1 MSQADPISLALESG
15 QTLPG
20 SAAASRFGWTT
31 VRTPRVMAVMRWAAW
46 IICAA
51 LAVAFLWQPV
61 GVAAQLALGI
71 AVIVAMTLIRSAGN
85 RRFMRWTFLAL
96 GSFIVLRYVY
106 WRATQTL
113 PDVDDVAGFTFG
125 TLLALA
131 ELYCAF
137 VLAVS
142 LTINADPL
150 ERGDAP
156 CAPEPQLPEIDV
168 FIPSYDEDPSILA
181 MTIAAARSMDY
192 PPEKLKVW
200 LLDDGGTDQKC
211 ADPDEIKAGRA
222 RARRSALQKLCADL
236 GANYLTR
243 ARNEHAK
250 AGNLNNGL
258 LHSAAPI
265 VVVFDADHVPFRTFL
280 RETIGYFFTDPRLF
294 LVQTPH
300 VFLNRDPIERNLR
313 TFDQMPSENEMF
325 YSVTQRGLDKW
336 NGSFFCGSAALLR
349 RSALETTDGFSGLTV
364 TEDCETAFELHRA
377 GWTSVYVDKPLTAG
391 LQPETFES
399 FIGQRSR
406 WCQGMFQLLLLKNPA
421 VKPGLTPIQ
430 RLAYLSSMS
439 FWFFPLPRLVFMFAP
454 LLHIFFDVKLFIS
467 TVEESIAYAA
477 TYVVVNTM
485 IQNELFG
492 HVRWPWVSE
501 LYEYVQGVYLV
512 KAIGS
517 VVASPRKPT
526 FNVTAKGVSL
536 ESDHLSALAW
546 PFIAI
551 FLVLL
556 LGVATA
562 AWRYAFEPGVTNVM
576 LVVGLWALFNLSIAA
591 AALGVVAERR
601 ELRRHPRLAVSR
613 RSSVCFDGYAADATI
628 VNVSA
633 GGCAIRIGAAD
644 FIDSPM
650 HSDEARGRLAI
661 LGADGHV
668 VMRTLDVVRTR
679 AERDGESVIL
689 GLKFELLEPADY
701 LVLADLIYGDAEALK
716 QFLTIRRKHMG
727 ILRGTILFLRWSA
740 CEPFRAFHYLFAHCK
755 QAMAARRSAA
765 VAKAQ
770 SATRIARPVALI
782 GGPVD
787 SAAEDF
793 AAPLVAAPSISP
805 EASPTDPD
813 VTINRRRGG
822 VTPSMLSFDRANA
835 LYVPRT

>member
-1 MSQADPISLALESG
+1 MIHANPRTLALDAV
-15 QTLPG
+15 QTPQG
-20 SAAASRFGWTT
+20 STASRFGWTA
-31 VRTPRVMAVMRWAAW
+31 VRTAKIMSGMRWAAW
-46 IICAA
+46 ITCAA
-51 LAVAFLWQPV
+51 LAFAFLWQPV
-61 GVAAQLALGI
+61 GVGAQLALGI
-71 AVIVAMTLIRSAGN
+71 AVIAAMTLIRSAGN
-85 RRFMRWTFLAL
+85 GRFMRWTFLAL
-96 GSFIVLRYVY
+96 GSFIILRYVY

-113 PDVDDVAGFTFG
+113 PDVDDAVGFTFG

-156 CAPEPQLPEIDV
+156 CAPDSQLPDV
-168 FIPSYDEDPSILA
+168 D
-181 MTIAAARSMDY
+181 AAARSMDY

-200 LLDDGGTDQKC
+200 LLDDGATDQKC
-211 ADPDEIKAGRA
+211 ADPDEVKARQSQS
-222 RARRSALQKLCADL
+222 RRSALQKLCADL

-258 LHSAAPI
+258 AHSVAPI
-265 VVVFDADHVPFRTFL
+265 VVVFDADHVPFRSFL
-280 RETIGYFFTDPRLF
+280 RETIGHFFTDPKLF

-313 TFDQMPSENEMF
+313 TFDHMPSENEMF

-349 RSALETTDGFSGLTV
+349 RAALESTNGFSGITV

-421 VKPGLTPIQ
+421 FKAGLTPIQ
-430 RLAYLSSMS
+430 RLAYLSSMT
-439 FWFFPLPRLVFMFAP
+439 FWFFPLPRLIFMFAP

-492 HVRWPWVSE
+492 HVRWPWMSE

-517 VVASPRKPT
+517 VVVSPRKPT
-526 FNVTAKGVSL
+526 FKVTAKGVSL
-536 ESDHLSALAW
+536 ESDHLSGLAW

-551 FLVLL
+551 FIVLL

-576 LVVGLWALFNLSIAA
+576 LVVGLWALFNLLIAA

-613 RSSVCFDGYAADATI
+613 RSSVCFDGHTADATI

-633 GGCAIRIGAAD
+633 GGCAIRVAAAD
-644 FIDSPM
+644 FIESPM
-650 HSDEARGRLAI
+650 HVDKSQGRLAI

-668 VMRTLDVVRTR
+668 VMRTLDVNRTR
-679 AERDGESVIL
+679 AERDGETVII
-689 GLKFELLEPADY
+689 GLKFSLKPADY
-701 LVLADLIYGDAEALK
+701 LVLADLIYGDADALMK
-716 QFLTIRRKHMG
+716 FLTKRRKHMG
-727 ILRGTILFLRWSA
+727 ILRGTMLFLRWSA
-740 CEPFRAFHYLFAHCK
+740 CEPFRAFYYLFAGYRQSMVARPGAAAPAAK
-755 QAMAARRSAA
+755 SAMRM
-765 VAKAQ
+765 
-770 SATRIARPVALI
+770 ARPVALI
-782 GGPVD
+782 SGPADPAV
-787 SAAEDF
+787 EDF
-793 AAPLVAAPSISP
+793 APPLVAAPSISP
-805 EASPTDPD
+805 EASSIDPD
-813 VTINRRRGG
+813 VTINRRSGV

>member
-1 MSQADPISLALESG
+1 MSRANPVSLALESDR
-15 QTLPG
+15 TH
-20 SAAASRFGWTT
+20 AAAFRFGWTAA
-31 VRTPRVMAVMRWAAW
+31 RTSKFMSVMRWAAW
-46 IICAA
+46 ISCAA
-51 LAVAFLWQPV
+51 LAFAFLWQPV
-61 GVAAQLALGI
+61 GVGAQFALGI
-71 AVIVAMTLIRSAGN
+71 AAIVALTLIRSAGKG
-85 RRFMRWTFLAL
+85 RFMRWTFLAL
-96 GSFIVLRYVY
+96 GSFVVLRYVY

-131 ELYCAF
+131 ELYCVF

-156 CAPEPQLPEIDV
+156 CMPESQLPDVDV

-211 ADPDEIKAGRA
+211 ADSDEVKARQSQS
-222 RARRSALQKLCADL
+222 RRSALQKLCAEL

-243 ARNEHAK
+243 PRNENAK

-258 LHSAAPI
+258 AHSAAPI
-265 VVVFDADHVPFRTFL
+265 VVVFDADHVPFKSFL
-280 RETIGYFFTDPRLF
+280 RETIGYFSDDPKLF
-294 LVQTPH
+294 LVQSPH

-313 TFDQMPSENEMF
+313 TFDRMPSENEMF

-349 RSALETTDGFSGLTV
+349 RSALETTNGFSGVTV
-364 TEDCETAFELHRA
+364 TEDCETALELHRA

-406 WCQGMFQLLLLKNPA
+406 WCQGMFQLFLLKNPA
-421 VKPGLTPIQ
+421 LEPGLTPIQ

-439 FWFFPLPRLVFMFAP
+439 FWFFPLPRLIFMFAP

-477 TYVVVNTM
+477 TYVVVSTM

-492 HVRWPWVSE
+492 HVRWPWMSE

-512 KAIGS
+512 KAIAS
-517 VVASPRKPT
+517 VVVSLRKPT

-536 ESDHLSALAW
+536 DTDHLSGLAW

-551 FLVLL
+551 FIVLL

-576 LVVGLWALFNLSIAA
+576 LVVGLWALFNLLIAA

-601 ELRRHPRLAVSR
+601 ELRRHPRLVVSR
-613 RSSVCFDGYAADATI
+613 RSSVCFDGRTADATI

-633 GGCAIRIGAAD
+633 GGCTIRIAATD
-644 FIDSPM
+644 FIDGPM
-650 HSDEARGRLAI
+650 QAGSCQGRLAI

-679 AERDGESVIL
+679 AEPSGDTVIL
-689 GLKFELLEPADY
+689 GLKFDLLEPADY
-701 LVLADLIYGDAEALK
+701 LVLADLIYGDADALK
-716 QFLTIRRKHMG
+716 KFLTKRRKHMG

-740 CEPFRAFHYLFAHCK
+740 CEPFRAFYYLLA
-755 QAMAARRSAA
+755 QYRQSMAARHRAA
-765 VAKAQ
+765 ALVAKPP
-770 SATRIARPVALI
+770 ARMACAVGPT
-782 GGPVD
+782 GGPAD
-787 SAAEDF
+787 PDGEDF
-793 AAPLVAAPSISP
+793 APPLVSAPSISP
-805 EASPTDPD
+805 EASVVDPQ
-813 VTINRRRGG
+813 VTINRRKG
-822 VTPSMLSFDRANA
+822 VVVPSMLSFDRANA

>member
-1 MSQADPISLALESG
+1 M
-15 QTLPG
+15 
-20 SAAASRFGWTT
+20 
-31 VRTPRVMAVMRWAAW
+31 
-46 IICAA
+46 
-51 LAVAFLWQPV
+51 
-61 GVAAQLALGI
+61 
-71 AVIVAMTLIRSAGN
+71 
-85 RRFMRWTFLAL
+85 
-96 GSFIVLRYVY
+96 
-106 WRATQTL
+106 
-113 PDVDDVAGFTFG
+113 
-125 TLLALA
+125 
-131 ELYCAF
+131 
-137 VLAVS
+137 
-142 LTINADPL
+142 
-150 ERGDAP
+150 ER
-156 CAPEPQLPEIDV
+156 
-168 FIPSYDEDPSILA
+168 
-181 MTIAAARSMDY
+181 
-192 PPEKLKVW
+192 
-200 LLDDGGTDQKC
+200 TDQKC
-211 ADPDEIKAGRA
+211 ADPDEVKARQSQS
-222 RARRSALQKLCADL
+222 RRSALQKLCADL

-258 LHSAAPI
+258 THSVAPI
-265 VVVFDADHVPFRTFL
+265 VVVFDADHVPFRSFL
-280 RETIGYFFTDPRLF
+280 RETIGYFFTDPKLF

-313 TFDQMPSENEMF
+313 TFDHMPSENEMF

-349 RSALETTDGFSGLTV
+349 RAALETTNGFSGITV

-391 LQPETFES
+391 LQPETFKS

-421 VKPGLTPIQ
+421 LKPGLTPIQ
-430 RLAYLSSMS
+430 RLAYLSSMT

-492 HVRWPWVSE
+492 HVRWPWMSE

-536 ESDHLSALAW
+536 ETDHLSGLAW

-576 LVVGLWALFNLSIAA
+576 LVVGLWALFNLLIAA

-613 RSSVCFDGYAADATI
+613 RSSVCFDGHTADATI

-633 GGCAIRIGAAD
+633 GGCAIRVAAAD
-644 FIDSPM
+644 FIESPM
-650 HSDEARGRLAI
+650 QVDKSHGPIGDPGCRRPRRHADARRHSHPCGTGWRSRNHRPEIQSRAGRLSGARRPHLRGCRRADEISDETSQAHGHPAGDNAVPALERMRAVQSVLLFVRGLQAVDGRPRRGCGAGREI
-661 LGADGHV
+661 GDADGSPGRSHQ
-668 VMRTLDVVRTR
+668 R
-679 AERDGESVIL
+679 ASRSC
-689 GLKFELLEPADY
+689 
-701 LVLADLIYGDAEALK
+701 
-716 QFLTIRRKHMG
+716 
-727 ILRGTILFLRWSA
+727 RGGF
-740 CEPFRAFHYLFAHCK
+740 
-755 QAMAARRSAA
+755 RSAA
-765 VAKAQ
+765 GG
-770 SATRIARPVALI
+770 SA
-782 GGPVD
+782 VD
-787 SAAEDF
+787 FSGS
-793 AAPLVAAPSISP
+793 V
-805 EASPTDPD
+805 
-813 VTINRRRGG
+813 G
-822 VTPSMLSFDRANA
+822 DRS
-835 LYVPRT
+835 